1 MEKSLIQKIKELAS
15 QEFADD
21 ELLAAKI
28 KQTLMVY
35 ESKNPANDPIL
46 FDLKTLANQKVN
58 NLISGENQRE
68 MFSSGYAA
76 IDEYITGFSPGEF
89 VIIGGRPSMGKTTT
103 LANLSL
109 RMSKKAPVLFFTYDL
124 SPERLTDRFL
134 AALSGVEVRKINS
147 GNLSDSESAL
157 MLRKLAE
164 LEDLKIFL
172 STGFNTSVTAMRQ
185 FVEDQIEKNGIRI
198 VMIDYVQMMSAQL
211 GRQGREYEVA
221 YISRELKRMANELNI
236 CVIVSSQLSRGPEQR
251 GGDHRPTLTDLRE
264 SGALEQNAD
273 KVFFIHRPEY
283 YGFSV
288 DYEGNLLEGIVEFI
302 LAKNRTGITGNI
314 LMKRDLGFTG
324 FKDDLQVFK
333 GFEFDPKRLSE
344 IEGINDI
351 LNLGNFPDDTNPF

>member
-1 MEKSLIQKIKELAS
+1 
-15 QEFADD
+15 
-21 ELLAAKI
+21 
-28 KQTLMVY
+28 
-35 ESKNPANDPIL
+35 
-46 FDLKTLANQKVN
+46 
-58 NLISGENQRE
+58 
-68 MFSSGYAA
+68 
-76 IDEYITGFSPGEF
+76 
-89 VIIGGRPSMGKTTT
+89 
-103 LANLSL
+103 
-109 RMSKKAPVLFFTYDL
+109 MSKKAPVLFFTYDL